1 MGEGKVN
8 KVNLMQCKNA
18 VSGMPSSR
26 LTSMVTP
33 SCFFHSYIYSYKN

>member
-1 MGEGKVN
+1 MGDG
-8 KVNLMQCKNA
+8 KVNLMQYDA